1 MKFNNSHKITARI
14 KKKYFHLRQEA
25 SLNNMLNGNCDNR
38 VGEILDKAL
47 VALEKRFPALDEA
60 YILARGF

>member
-1 MKFNNSHKITARI
+1 MKFNNKYKITVRV

-25 SLNNMLNGNCDNR
+25 SLNRMLNGHCDNR

-47 VALEKRFPALDEA
+47 TKLENKFPALDET

>member
-1 MKFNNSHKITARI
+1 MKFNNKHKITVRV

-25 SLNNMLNGNCDNR
+25 SLNRMLNGHCDNR
-38 VGEILDKAL
+38 VGEVIDNAL
-47 VALEKRFPALDEA
+47 IKLERKFPALDET

>member
-1 MKFNNSHKITARI
+1 MKEIKQIKPRI

-38 VGEILDKAL
+38 VGEVIDKAL
-47 VALEKRFPALDEA
+47 VALEKRFPSLDAL
-60 YILARGF
+60 YVTARGF

>member
-1 MKFNNSHKITARI
+1 MKFNNSHKITPRI

-25 SLNNMLNGNCDNR
+25 SLNRMLNGDCNYGLSE
-38 VGEILDKAL
+38 VFDKAL
-47 VALEKRFPALDEA
+47 TKLEKKFPTLNEA